1 MDESRTPGPL
11 AVSAGRSGQRPG
23 RRARG
28 AVPRAP
34 AENWWSRLW
43 KPFWALPAVCVVA
56 ALVAGIILPLIEESW
71 GTTRLQYVFQGGPD
85 GAREVLGTVSSAMI
99 SVTGL
104 VFSITIVVL
113 QLASS
118 QFTPRALGG
127 FLQSRIVQGTLG
139 IFIATFIFALTVT
152 RYVRGSN
159 VSEQFVPQVSVTLA
173 FVLVLACMGYF
184 LAFIHHIT
192 TTVQVSHVIS
202 RIGDQTLKT
211 AGRMYPERAED
222 LAPTFGP
229 TWSPDGGTPQVRL
242 PAPRHGAI
250 THVDYPGLA
259 RWAARHDVVVSV
271 DRSVGEFLVEGQ
283 DLLTLWGTS
292 ELDARTSRKVY
303 RFVGVG
309 PQRVAHQDVAF
320 GIRQLV
326 DIIDR
331 ALSPGVNDPT
341 TALQCLQE
349 LHRILRHLVQQA
361 TPSPYIADDQGQV
374 RVVHHPQSVSD
385 LVQLAVREPA
395 HYGQD
400 SLRMIPGLRAMLE
413 DLQQV
418 TASRYRDTID
428 RLLAGLPA
436 PEDDSRPRR
445 P

>member
-1 MDESRTPGPL
+1 MDAPQAQDLNTGAEQGHS
-11 AVSAGRSGQRPG
+11 

-28 AVPRAP
+28 DVPQAP
-34 AENWWSRLW
+34 AEGWWNRLW
-43 KPFWALPAVCVVA
+43 KPFWALPAVCVVT
-56 ALVAGIILPLIEESW
+56 ALAAGIILPLLEESW

-118 QFTPRALGG
+118 QFTPRALGE

-202 RIGDQTLKT
+202 RIGDQTLRA
-211 AGRMYPERAED
+211 AGRLYPERAED
-222 LAPTFGP
+222 LAPAFGP
-229 TWSPDGGTPQVRL
+229 TWSPDSGTPQVRL
-242 PAPRHGAI
+242 PAPRHGVI
-250 THVDYPGLA
+250 THVDYSGLV
-259 RWAARHDVVVSV
+259 RWAARRGVVVSI
-271 DRSVGEFLVEGQ
+271 DRSVGEFIVEGQ
-283 DLLTLWGTS
+283 DLLDLWGTS
-292 ELDARTSRKVY
+292 ELDADESQKVY

-309 PQRVAHQDVAF
+309 PQRATHQDVAF

-361 TPSPYIADDQGQV
+361 SPSPYIADDQGQV

-385 LVQLAVREPA
+385 LLELAVREPA
-395 HYGQD
+395 HYGQE
-400 SLRMIPGLRAMLE
+400 SLRVVPRLHAMLE
-413 DLQQV
+413 DLHQV
-418 TASRYRDTID
+418 TADRYRQTID

-436 PEDDSRPRR
+436 PEDDPRPGH